1 MHKRYVSILILLALL
16 FFLSST
22 AITDAA
28 RRPDIVS
35 YDAALLQNAIE
46 VTVKWQSEYPVTRAQ
61 VTAGNKGREIELD
74 PYDDNIKDSY
84 GYHGEASLMVPV
96 DSSGFYEDY
105 ISYVI
110 QLEDD
115 VGHRSRRV
123 SGRLKVSSTVTQAG
137 ETEAADDLTREFI
150 DREKKEQPE
159 GMIDKVLK
167 VMERHDTPPVITDI
181 TVNRPNARNVSFA
194 SQGIDDKGLK
204 KITFK
209 IFNAEGIIVQEQ
221 ELSDLGKI
229 WKGTT
234 QTFTLEYGTYK
245 VVAQATDTAG
255 NTSPEESKE
264 FKITAG
270 AGSLTVSI
278 TPPAATAAGAQWRV
292 DAGAWQM
299 SGTKV
304 PGIPIGAHSV
314 EFKAVE
320 GWTGPGNQAVTIE
333 AGTTTGTTGTYS
345 QERGSIAVTIVPQT
359 AIEQGAQWRVDDG
372 LWQNSGVTAA
382 ALSTGTHVIGFKSL
396 QGWGTPGNQN
406 VIVAANKTTAATGTY
421 SQKAGSL
428 TGAILPTEAIDAG
441 AEWKVDDG
449 PWQKSGITISGLS
462 IGTHTVTFK
471 TVTGWT
477 GPGNQNVTIEAGKVA
492 TLTGTYS
499 QAAGMVAVTIMPQ
512 AAVDAGAAW
521 RVDKGAWQK
530 GGTTVSGLS
539 TGVHPLDFKAVVG
552 WDNPPGQSLS
562 IKSGETT
569 SATGS
574 YGRVYTLDRDF
585 DEGRLVGLEHKTVAN
600 QLQLS
605 TSSTTLPFIWVPNS
619 NLGTI
624 SKVDTKTGK
633 EMGRYRTGPSSQ
645 STNPSRT
652 TVDLQGNCWV
662 GNRGTGTVVKVGLY
676 ENGQYE
682 DRNGN
687 GTIETS
693 RDLNNDGVISDD
705 ETLDWGKDEC
715 VLLETVVIE
724 GKEGNHRPGTYRDGY
739 SSRPGPRGIAIDAQN
754 NLWAGTFG
762 NSKNKYYYINGTTGQ
777 VLKTV
782 DVSPQNH
789 RAYGAVIDRNGILWS
804 SSLTN
809 SLLKF
814 NPANNVMK
822 TIDVKHQTYGIA
834 LDRSNHLFVAGWG
847 HNKLSRI
854 NILTDKVEWTVDT
867 GSRTY
872 PKGLTVDDNGDVWVA
887 HYYEDAV
894 VRWSNDGKKKA
905 TIKTGKQPS
914 GVAID
919 ARGKPWSVNYSD
931 QYLKR
936 IDPATNKVDLEILIK
951 GNHYSYSDM
960 TGIVARSMTT
970 KIGTWTVVFNSKS
983 PATPWGMITWKAST
997 PPGTSLALKVRSSK
1011 DAKGWS
1017 SWEKVTQG
1025 KTLQKTPAGMYLEVE
1040 TTMQISA
1047 GETSPVLHDL
1057 TVQVQ

>member
-1 MHKRYVSILILLALL
+1 MHKRHISTVIFFAVL
-16 FFLSST
+16 FLLSST
-22 AITDAA
+22 VLTDAA

-35 YDAALLQNAIE
+35 HDAALLQNAIE

-61 VTAGNKGREIELD
+61 VTAGNRGKEIELD
-74 PYDDNIKDSY
+74 PYDDNIKDAY

-115 VGHRSRRV
+115 VGHRSRRI
-123 SGRLKVSSTVTQAG
+123 SGRLKVSSAGIQEG
-137 ETEAADDLTREFI
+137 ETEAADDLTKEFI
-150 DREKKEQPE
+150 DREKKEKQE

-167 VMERHDTPPVITDI
+167 VMERHDTPPVIDDI
-181 TVNRPNARNVSFA
+181 TVNRPSTKNVSFA

-209 IFNAEGIIVQEQ
+209 IFNAEGTLVRER

-234 QTFTLEYGTYK
+234 QIFTLEYGTYK

-255 NTSPEESKE
+255 NTSPEKSRE
-264 FKITAG
+264 FTISARSG
-270 AGSLTVSI
+270 ALMVSI
-278 TPPAATAAGAQWRV
+278 DPPAAIAAGAQWRV
-292 DAGAWQM
+292 DTGAWQM
-299 SGTKV
+299 SGTTV
-304 PGIPIGAHSV
+304 SGIPVGVHTV
-314 EFKAVE
+314 EFKAVSD
-320 GWTGPGNQAVTIE
+320 WTGPGNQTVTIQ
-333 AGTTTGTTGTYS
+333 AGKRTDAKGTYS
-345 QERGSIAVTIVPQT
+345 QEKGSLTAAILPTEAVD
-359 AIEQGAQWRVDDG
+359 AGAEWKVDDG
-372 LWQNSGVTAA
+372 PWQKSGFTITGLAA
-382 ALSTGTHVIGFKSL
+382 GEHVIAFKAL
-396 QGWGTPGNQN
+396 PGWGKPGNQN
-406 VIVAANKTTAATGTY
+406 VTVVANKTTTETGTY
-421 SQKAGSL
+421 SQKEGSL
-428 TGAILPTEAIDAG
+428 IGTILPTEAIDAG

-449 PWQKSGITISGLS
+449 PWQKSGITITGLS
-462 IGTHTVTFK
+462 IGTHTVTFR

-492 TLTGTYS
+492 EITGTYS

-521 RVDKGAWQK
+521 RVDKGVWQK
-530 GGTTVSGLS
+530 SGTTVSGLS
-539 TGVHPLDFKAVVG
+539 AGVHPLDFKEVAG

-585 DEGRLVGLEHKTVAN
+585 NEGKLVGLEHKTVPN

-619 NLGTI
+619 NLGSI

-633 EMGRYRTGPSSQ
+633 ELGRYRTGPSSQ

-705 ETLDWGKDEC
+705 EMLDWGKDEC

-724 GKEGNHRPGTYRDGY
+724 GKEGNRRPGTYQGGY

-754 NLWAGTFG
+754 NLWTGTFG

-777 VLKTV
+777 ILKTV

-814 NPANNVMK
+814 NPANNSMK

-834 LDRSNHLFVAGWG
+834 LDRNNHLFVAGWG

-854 NILTDKVEWTVDT
+854 NIVTDKVEWTVDT

-905 TIKTGKQPS
+905 TIKTGRQPS

-919 ARGKPWSVNYSD
+919 AQGKPWSVNYSD

-936 IDPATNKVDLEILIK
+936 IDPATNRVDLEKLIK

-983 PATPWGMITWKAST
+983 PASQWGSITWKAAT
-997 PPGTSLALKVRSSK
+997 PPGTSLSLKVRSSK
-1011 DAKGWS
+1011 DAQSWS
-1017 SWEKVTQG
+1017 SWENVTQG
-1025 KTLQKTPAGMYLEVE
+1025 KTLQQTPAGMYLEVE

-1057 TVQVQ
+1057 TVQVK